1 MNGLYPDGCLGS
13 INDRGK
19 VFTPTSLA
27 EAQAKQAVLEAVVTM
42 CDAAHNLIVDLGC
55 VKGIIARDE
64 GAIGISDGSTRDI
77 ALISRVGKPVCFV
90 RAKLCTDEN
99 GRLYALLSR
108 KMGKKY
114 IIKIDSDFDVDVDIL
129 GFVDP
134 GVTVNIIRDGET
146 AEKKTIG
153 LPERLT
159 NVLTC
164 KNPRCISA
172 TEQELPQIFK
182 LTDRERRVYRC
193 LYCETKAK

>member
-1 MNGLYPDGCLGS
+1 MNIDSIKNGIVIDHITAGKGMEIYKLLGLD
-13 INDRGK
+13 
-19 VFTPTSLA
+19 SLDCS
-27 EAQAKQAVLEAVVTM
+27 V
-42 CDAAHNLIVDLGC
+42 
-55 VKGIIARDE
+55 
-64 GAIGISDGSTRDI
+64 
-77 ALISRVGKPVCFV
+77 ALIKNVS
-90 RAKLCTDEN
+90 
-99 GRLYALLSR
+99 SR
-108 KMGKKY
+108 KMGKKD
-114 IIKIDSDFDVDVDIL
+114 IIKIDSDFDVDTDIL

-134 GVTVNIIRDGET
+134 DVTVNIIKDGKT

>member
-1 MNGLYPDGCLGS
+1 MNIDSIKNGIVIDHITAGKGMELYKLLGLD
-13 INDRGK
+13 
-19 VFTPTSLA
+19 SLDCS
-27 EAQAKQAVLEAVVTM
+27 V
-42 CDAAHNLIVDLGC
+42 
-55 VKGIIARDE
+55 
-64 GAIGISDGSTRDI
+64 
-77 ALISRVGKPVCFV
+77 ALIKNVS
-90 RAKLCTDEN
+90 
-99 GRLYALLSR
+99 SR
-108 KMGKKY
+108 KMGKKD
-114 IIKIDSDFDVDVDIL
+114 IIKIDSDFDVDTDIL

-134 GVTVNIIRDGET
+134 DVTVNIIKDGKT

-182 LTDRERRVYRC
+182 LTDRQRRVYRC

>member
-1 MNGLYPDGCLGS
+1 MNIDSIKNGIVIDHITAGKGMEIYKLLGLD
-13 INDRGK
+13 
-19 VFTPTSLA
+19 SLDCS
-27 EAQAKQAVLEAVVTM
+27 V
-42 CDAAHNLIVDLGC
+42 
-55 VKGIIARDE
+55 
-64 GAIGISDGSTRDI
+64 
-77 ALISRVGKPVCFV
+77 ALIKNV
-90 RAKLCTDEN
+90 A
-99 GRLYALLSR
+99 SR
-108 KMGKKY
+108 KMGKKD
-114 IIKIDSDFDVDVDIL
+114 IIKIDSDFDVDTDIL

-134 GVTVNIIRDGET
+134 DVTVNIIKDGKT

-153 LPERLT
+153 LPEKLT